1 MILDSSFFSL
11 LLRFVSLNTELK
23 NSLSLDEL
31 LFNIIVLEQDDKN
44 INKAYKINVMVS
56 FIKVFKKC

>member
-1 MILDSSFFSL
+1 MILDNSFFSL
-11 LLRFVSLNTELK
+11 LLRFVSLKTELK

-31 LFNIIVLEQDDKN
+31 LFNKTVLEQDDKN

-56 FIKVFKKC
+56 FIKVN